1 MAGLYLKMAKMV
13 ELQLWDFY
21 SDMRQ
26 FNCFPNE
33 ILKHIEYPM
42 LKPDQIRDMDW
53 KELGKYVP
61 YLFDVY
67 TEIVQNVSC
76 VIDLMPQ
83 AIEQCSN

>member
-1 MAGLYLKMAKMV
+1 MM

-42 LKPDQIRDMDW
+42 LKPDQIREMDW
-53 KELGKYVP
+53 KEIGT
-61 YLFDVY
+61 F
-67 TEIVQNVSC
+67 
-76 VIDLMPQ
+76 
-83 AIEQCSN
+83 

>member
-1 MAGLYLKMAKMV
+1 MAGLYLKMAKMM

-53 KELGKYVP
+53 KELGMLTK
-61 YLFDVY
+61 
-67 TEIVQNVSC
+67 NN
-76 VIDLMPQ
+76 DLN
-83 AIEQCSN
+83 CLKSNLQIKLTIS